1 MTIHYHESAEALQPS
16 TRDTHRALATLCEE
30 LEAIDWYQQR
40 IDVTGDEQLREM
52 FAHNRNEEMEH
63 AAMAL
68 EWLRRRLPEFD
79 RQLTNYLFTDGPI
92 TKREESPE
100 TNEGQSTRGLGIGSL
115 RAAHKAM
122 ENALA

>member
-1 MTIHYHESAEALQPS
+1 MTIHYHESAEALQPA
-16 TRDTHRALATLCEE
+16 TRDMHRALATLCEE

-40 IDVTGDEQLREM
+40 MDVSDDDQLREM

-68 EWLRRRLPEFD
+68 EWLRRRLPDFD
-79 RQLTNYLFTDGPI
+79 RQLNNYLFSEGPI
-92 TKREESPE
+92 TKREGGPE
-100 TNEGQSTRGLGIGSL
+100 TNESQSTRGLGIGSL
-115 RAAHKAM
+115 RASRKAM